1 MFSKKL
7 KYIKLPIKISYFKHI
22 VKSIVFLVKLLSN
35 IQLIKTSFQ
44 EKYEI
49 ISA

>member
-1 MFSKKL
+1 MFSKKP
-7 KYIKLPIKISYFKHI
+7 KYIKLIIKSIYFKHI

-44 EKYEI
+44 EKYEL
-49 ISA
+49 IST